1 MSSWNGVLGGP
12 WGVFSKVLGTRRS
25 CIVPNFDYGARLAM
39 KTPPHIAI
47 AGATGAVGIEMLNCL
62 TEQEV
67 PFSELTL
74 LASAR
79 SAGKVVSFQ
88 GKDYVVK
95 ELTEEAFEGVDIALF
110 SAGGG
115 ISLQYAPAAAAAGAV
130 VIDNS
135 SAFRMDAEVPLVVP
149 EINPTAAQVCPK
161 GIIANPNCTTII
173 SLMALAP
180 LHRAFGL
187 KAIIASSYQAVSG
200 SGAAGITELDSQ
212 IQALANGGAIEKN
225 VYPHQIASNVIPH
238 VDVFL
243 EGGYTKEEQK
253 MLNESRKI
261 LEQPDLKVTCTCV
274 RVPVHRS
281 HSVSI
286 SAQFEREVSVA
297 AAQAVYGAE
306 TPGVKLCDDPS
317 ESLYPTP
324 LDTSGKDDCLVGR
337 MRMDQVLDNALSLW
351 VVGDQV
357 KKGAAL
363 NAVQI
368 AKLLIS

>member
-1 MSSWNGVLGGP
+1 MNH
-12 WGVFSKVLGTRRS
+12 
-25 CIVPNFDYGARLAM
+25 
-39 KTPPHIAI
+39 PPHIAI

-62 TEQEV
+62 VEQEV
-67 PFSELTL
+67 PYSQLTL

-79 SAGKVVSFQ
+79 SAGKTISFQ
-88 GKDYVVK
+88 GQDLEVK
-95 ELTEEAFEGVDIALF
+95 ELTKDSFAGVDIALF
-110 SAGGG
+110 SAGGS
-115 ISLQYAPAAAAAGAV
+115 ISEEFAPAAAAAGAV

-135 SAFRMDAEVPLVVP
+135 SAFRMDPEVPLIVP
-149 EINPTAAQVCPK
+149 EINPDAVKTIPK

-200 SGAAGITELDSQ
+200 SGAAGIAELDSQ
-212 IQALANGGAIEKN
+212 IQALANGGDIVQD

-261 LEQPDLKVTCTCV
+261 LSLPELAVTCTCV

-286 SAQFEREVSVA
+286 TAQFDKPVTVEA
-297 AAQAVYGAE
+297 ARDLYGSA
-306 TPGVKLCDDPS
+306 TPGVALCDDPS
-317 ESLYPTP
+317 KELYPTP

-337 MRMDQVLDNALSLW
+337 IRLDQVLDNALALW

-368 AKLLIS
+368 AKLLLA